1 MKGWAPL
8 VLAALLSVMTAC
20 AKSPERLV
28 VRVLESFP
36 HDERAFTQ
44 GLLYH
49 EGKLLESTGLY
60 GNSSLREVDI
70 ASGEVLRVRY
80 LPGDIFGEGLAL
92 VNDELV
98 LLTWREEMALRFHA
112 DTFEPLGA
120 DRYEGE
126 GWGLCFDGEEL
137 WMSNG
142 SSSLAVRHPE
152 SFAVRRRLAVRLE
165 GEPLSRLNE
174 LECVGEHIYANVWQ
188 TDTIVRIAKR
198 TGRVDAVIDAG
209 GLLEPPERAAISPD
223 AVLNGIA
230 YVAERDIF
238 LLTGKLWPRLFAVR
252 FE

>member
-1 MKGWAPL
+1 MPVSAPL
-8 VLAALLSVMTAC
+8 ILAALLSLMTAC
-20 AKSPERLV
+20 ARSPERLAV
-28 VRVLESFP
+28 TVLESFP
-36 HDERAFTQ
+36 HDEGAFTQ

-60 GNSSLREVDI
+60 GSSSVREVDI

-80 LPGDIFGEGLAL
+80 LAGGLFGEGLA
-92 VNDELV
+92 VVDDELV
-98 LLTWREEMALRFHA
+98 LLTWREGIALRFDA
-112 DTFEPLGA
+112 DTFEPLGV

-142 SSSLAVRHPE
+142 SSSLAVRDPE

-165 GEPLSRLNE
+165 GEPLARLNE

-198 TGRVDAVIDAG
+198 TGRVDAVIDAT
-209 GLLEPPERAAISPD
+209 GLLQPPQRATLSPD

-230 YVAERDIF
+230 YVPERDIF
-238 LLTGKLWPRLFAVR
+238 LVTGKLWPRLFAVR